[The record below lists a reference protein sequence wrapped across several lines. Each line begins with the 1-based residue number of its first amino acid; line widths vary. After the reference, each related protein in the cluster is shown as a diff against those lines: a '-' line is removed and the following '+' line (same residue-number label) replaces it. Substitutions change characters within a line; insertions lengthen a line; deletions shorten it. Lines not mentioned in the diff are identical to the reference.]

1 MPNVTALALPQ
12 PDPFNIQAVK
22 RYVFNQTGNI
32 MMSTT
37 DTSSDTIQQ
46 SVRDVFNEVSVF
58 FAAMTKAISET
69 TNPSGPPNP
78 DGSLPHYSLYNYDAL
93 ESVIDGS
100 GYFVHVNEEDVSYT
114 TSSWG
119 VNFSEELLE
128 AVLGLATGSG
138 ALAFASAMVGSMGQE
153 GLNISGQSSSR
164 TSRVANIV
172 FVCEY
177 LLGMP
182 IVSALVVTADA
193 STVTQVVNA
202 GPCFK
207 EQSSSTTMTVHKDTY
222 MFVTPKFITEY
233 AADLN
238 TGMRDPNYLN
248 LIMTLQGLVERTP
261 ELDPGIWSVSQD
273 GSPTPVA
280 APGPLSSGTTYAV
293 YGQYL
298 GQNIKGKSALA
309 FSPSSAAI
317 SATVSAWDDSGIEFT
332 LDNTGAVAPNEALQI
347 TLATGTVLTTPA
359 FTIAAGGRSESTP
372 GVEL

>member
-1 MPNVTALALPQ
+1 M
-12 PDPFNIQAVK
+12 
-22 RYVFNQTGNI
+22 
-32 MMSTT
+32 
-37 DTSSDTIQQ
+37 
-46 SVRDVFNEVSVF
+46 
-58 FAAMTKAISET
+58 
-69 TNPSGPPNP
+69 
-78 DGSLPHYSLYNYDAL
+78 
-93 ESVIDGS
+93 
-100 GYFVHVNEEDVSYT
+100 SYT

-280 APGPLSSGTTYAV
+280 APGGPLSGTTYAV

-317 SATVSAWDDSGIEFT
+317 SRHGERLGRQRDRIHTSQ
-332 LDNTGAVAPNEALQI
+332 L
-347 TLATGTVLTTPA
+347 PA
-359 FTIAAGGRSESTP
+359 R
-372 GVEL
+372 

>member
-1 MPNVTALALPQ
+1 
-12 PDPFNIQAVK
+12 
-22 RYVFNQTGNI
+22 
-32 MMSTT
+32 
-37 DTSSDTIQQ
+37 
-46 SVRDVFNEVSVF
+46 
-58 FAAMTKAISET
+58 
-69 TNPSGPPNP
+69 
-78 DGSLPHYSLYNYDAL
+78 
-93 ESVIDGS
+93 
-100 GYFVHVNEEDVSYT
+100 
-114 TSSWG
+114 
-119 VNFSEELLE
+119 
-128 AVLGLATGSG
+128 
-138 ALAFASAMVGSMGQE
+138 MGQE

-298 GQNIKGKSALA
+298 GQNVKGKSALA